1 MGRSPDMSLQ
11 PYPII
16 RSVARTA
23 RFDARPAALRIGLIA
38 LATDLTSER
47 DFARICGPRDIA
59 VHVARI
65 AYENPT
71 TADSLRAMQPRLSQ
85 AAALILPG
93 ETLGAIAYSC
103 TAASVLIGDPAVQ
116 EAVGAGRPGVPCVT
130 PIGAALGA
138 LRSLGAGRISVLAP
152 YTETVTRPI
161 CDFFAASGLEVR
173 SAACFGLDD
182 DRQMARLSP
191 ATLIAAAEQATDA
204 EADAL
209 FVSCTALRACEVAEE
224 IEARIGVPVV
234 TANQAMIWGALRAAG
249 FAAPV
254 EGFGR
259 LLRLPPQ
266 AAT

>member
-1 MGRSPDMSLQ
+1 MPPRPH
-11 PYPII
+11 PVI
-16 RSVARTA
+16 RSFSPTA
-23 RFDARPAALRIGLIA
+23 RFDTRPAALRIGLIA

-71 TADSLRAMQPRLSQ
+71 TIESLRAMQPGLPK

-93 ETLGAIAYSC
+93 EALDSIAYAC
-103 TAASVLIGDPAVQ
+103 TAASVFIGDQAVR

-130 PIGAALGA
+130 PVGAALDA
-138 LRSLGAGRISVLAP
+138 LRALGASRISVLAP
-152 YTETVTRPI
+152 YTETVTEAV
-161 CDFFAASGLEVR
+161 CGFFTGHGIQVR

-182 DRQMARLSP
+182 DRRMARLSP
-191 ATLIAAAEQATDA
+191 ASLVAAAEEVMDA

-209 FVSCTALRACEVAEE
+209 LVSCTALRACEVAEA
-224 IEARIGVPVV
+224 IEERIGVPVV
-234 TANQAMIWGALRAAG
+234 TANQAMIWSTLRAAG
-249 FAAPV
+249 FVAPV
-254 EGFGR
+254 DGFGR
-259 LLRLPPQ
+259 LLRLPPR

>member
-1 MGRSPDMSLQ
+1 MSRQ
-11 PYPII
+11 PHPVI
-16 RSVARTA
+16 RSVAQA
-23 RFDARPAALRIGLIA
+23 AQFDAQPAALRIGLIT

-71 TADSLRAMQPRLSQ
+71 TAESLRAMQPRLSES
-85 AAALILPG
+85 AALILPG
-93 ETLGAIAYSC
+93 EALGAIAYSC
-103 TAASVLIGDPAVQ
+103 TAASVLIGDQAVR

-152 YTETVTRPI
+152 YTERVTRPI
-161 CDFFAASGLEVR
+161 CDFFAGHGVEVR
-173 SAACFGLDD
+173 SAACFGLED
-182 DRQMARLSP
+182 DRRMGRLSP
-191 ATLIAAAEQATDA
+191 AALIAAAAEVMDA
-204 EADAL
+204 DADAL
-209 FVSCTALRACEVAEE
+209 FVPCTALRACEVAEA

-234 TANQAMIWGALRAAG
+234 TANQAMIWGTLRAAG
-249 FAAPV
+249 FDAPV

-259 LLRLPPQ
+259 LLRLPREG
-266 AAT
+266 A